1 MLLSKQS
8 EIINLFWD
16 SYMNA
21 GLNRHEWKRSS
32 ADHYKFS
39 EIADRNGRLTTDG
52 FLQHDTFRIPCEEGN
67 VRLYAYLRTGAYIC
81 VMFHEE
87 CAEELYVYRY
97 RRKWKIL

>member
-8 EIINLFWD
+8 EIVNLFWC

-21 GLNRHEWKRSS
+21 GLNKREWKRSS
-32 ADHYKFS
+32 ADHYQFS

-52 FLQHDTFRIPCEEGN
+52 FLQHDTFRIPCEDGN
-67 VRLYAYLRTGAYIC
+67 VHLYAYLRTETYLC

-87 CAEELYVYRY
+87 GAEELYVYRY
-97 RRKWKIL
+97 RRKGQTL